1 MTRRTWA
8 VVVFLLPALAGC
20 SSVIDQAIQSAGRT
34 AGRTVGEAA
43 GRAVGERIVRT
54 YTPQFASM
62 YASYMFTYAFTPG
75 GYWIEPTPYRPGDY
89 TKWRFV
95 EDSQPN
101 GSWLEKAFLKKTE
114 EGQEWWRV
122 TMYDAD
128 SEDTVVLEALFDAE
142 RTTVLRLRSQFP
154 GEEISEMPVE
164 QGTMVYSRPVTLT
177 PESLQGAT
185 VETGSVTVPGG
196 TFTAR
201 HVRFGDASTGGTVEW
216 WLVEN
221 VPGGVVKYGNSSRTQ
236 QEEVEGLS
244 DSNFFLDLTEKGS
257 GATTQLNSYK

>member
-8 VVVFLLPALAGC
+8 LVVFLLPAVVGC
-20 SSVIDQAIQSAGRT
+20 SSVNQAIQSAGRT

-43 GRAVGERIVRT
+43 GRAVGQRIVRS

-89 TKWRFV
+89 TKWRFI

-101 GSWLEKAFLKKTE
+101 GSWLEKAFLKKTA

-154 GEEISEMPVE
+154 GEEIREMPVE
-164 QGTMVYSRPVTLT
+164 QGTMVYSRPMELT

-201 HVRFGDASTGGTVEW
+201 HVRFGDVSTGGTVEW
-216 WLVEN
+216 WLTDS
-221 VPGGVVKYGNSSRTQ
+221 VPGGVVRYGNSSRTQ

-244 DSNFFLDLTEKGS
+244 DSNFFLELTEKGS
-257 GATTQLNSYK
+257 GATTKLNSY